1 LLFGRRAAEV
11 DAAIHGTLGGVAPS
25 QAGRVEEC
33 GGQRWRVVFPEVE
46 HSAASSFLRD
56 LAVSDVSPATVRSY
70 AYALL
75 RWFRFL
81 HERLIGWERAE
92 RVDVRAF
99 VEHLREAP
107 NPQRLRRRP
116 DGPTPGSTNPRTGKP
131 VPGPHYAA
139 RTINH
144 QLSVLFGFYEHAC
157 AADLGPLVNPVPA
170 QRGRDGA
177 RVFAHHNPMEDFVL
191 HRRATYR
198 QKTPSPSWRAIP
210 DDAAQRLFSVL
221 RCDRDRALVSFWLTS
236 GARAAELLGL
246 RHGDLDIGGHTIT
259 VVSKGSRLRE
269 TIPASVD
276 SFVWLALYLAE
287 QRPPMTEG
295 GLLWWTRHARP
306 RPLTYHAARAMLQR
320 ANAALGTNWTL
331 HDFRHTAAQRFLA
344 DPAFTLVDVQT
355 ILRHASVTTT
365 QIYTRP
371 RLEDLLGKVLEHF
384 ARPTP
389 PPPGL
394 DPGYDAAAVHE
405 LLGLQS

>member
-1 LLFGRRAAEV
+1 V
-11 DAAIHGTLGGVAPS
+11 
-25 QAGRVEEC
+25 
-33 GGQRWRVVFPEVE
+33 
-46 HSAASSFLRD
+46 AASSFLRD
-56 LAVSDVSPATVRSY
+56 LAVSDVSPATLRSY

-81 HERLIGWERAE
+81 HERLVSWDRAE

-99 VEHLREAP
+99 VEHLRVAP

-116 DGPTPGSTNPRTGKP
+116 DGPAPGSVNPRTGKP
-131 VPGPHYAA
+131 VLGGHYAA

-170 QRGRDGA
+170 QRGRDGG

-198 QKTPSPSWRAIP
+198 QKTPRPGWRAIP
-210 DDAAQRLFSVL
+210 DDAAEQLFSVL
-221 RCDRDRALVSFWLTS
+221 RSHRDRALVSFWLTS
-236 GARAAELLGL
+236 GVRAAELLGVC
-246 RHGDLDIGGHTIT
+246 HGDLDPGAHTIT

-269 TIPASVD
+269 TVPASVD

-287 QRPPMTEG
+287 QQPPVTEG
-295 GLLWWTRHARP
+295 GPVWWTRHARP
-306 RPLTYHAARAMLQR
+306 RPLTYPAARAMLQR
-320 ANAALGTNWTL
+320 ANTALGTNWTL
-331 HDFRHTAAQRFLA
+331 HDFRHTAAQRLLA

-371 RLEDLLGKVLEHF
+371 RLEDLVGKVLEHF
-384 ARPTP
+384 ARPAP

-405 LLGLQS
+405 LLGLQP